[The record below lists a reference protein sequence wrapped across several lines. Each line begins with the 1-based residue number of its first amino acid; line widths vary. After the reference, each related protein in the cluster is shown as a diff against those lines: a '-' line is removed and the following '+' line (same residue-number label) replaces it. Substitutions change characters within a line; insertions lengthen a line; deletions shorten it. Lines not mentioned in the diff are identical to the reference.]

1 MTKPKKI
8 TVKYI
13 ASSNKTTVKK
23 DDAIKD
29 AVLNKQAE
37 TEACPFC

>member
-8 TVKYI
+8 IVKYI
-13 ASSNKTTVKK
+13 ASSNRNTVKK
-23 DDAIKD
+23 DAAIKD
-29 AVLNKQAE
+29 AVQNKQDE

>member
-8 TVKYI
+8 IVKYI

-23 DDAIKD
+23 DDDIKD
-29 AVLNKQAE
+29 TVLNKQEE
-37 TEACPFC
+37 TDACPFC